1 VVTVLKFKFKALLSE
16 KEFEEDRGIT
26 IQEVSEATGVNRMT
40 LSKLANHKGHNASS
54 DVIDK
59 LCDYFG
65 CPIQELVEH
74 IPNPKKD
81 V

>member
-1 VVTVLKFKFKALLSE
+1 MVMVLRFKFKALLAE

-59 LCDYFG
+59 LCDYFE
-65 CPIQELVEH
+65 CPIQDLVEH

>member
-1 VVTVLKFKFKALLSE
+1 
-16 KEFEEDRGIT
+16 
-26 IQEVSEATGVNRMT
+26 MT

-65 CPIQELVEH
+65 CPIQDLVEH
-74 IPNPKKD
+74 IPNPKKNI
-81 V
+81 

>member
-1 VVTVLKFKFKALLSE
+1 VVIVLKFKFKALLAE

-65 CPIQELVEH
+65 CPIQDLVEH
-74 IPNPKKD
+74 IPNPKKNI
-81 V
+81 